1 MSNISLRLPES
12 LHKQVR
18 EIAKQDGI
26 SINQFATTAIA
37 EKIAA
42 LLTSDYLERRAGR
55 GSRDRFVQ
63 ALAKV
68 SAALPEAHDALE

>member
-1 MSNISLRLPES
+1 MSNISLRLPDS

-18 EIAKQDGI
+18 EIAKQDGV
-26 SINQFATTAIA
+26 SINQFAATAIA

-42 LLTSDYLERRAGR
+42 LLTREYLEQRAGR

-68 SAALPEAHDALE
+68 PATPPETQDAVE